1 MNASFF
7 GGQAR
12 FAARARLEYI
22 LMVCSAG
29 GDKAPAD
36 RRSRKRSPVRL
47 PARVSLTG
55 GPFSSDTGLVEDI
68 SETGMR
74 VHIPATRE
82 DLSKE
87 VLREDYRIKVT
98 LIDELG
104 DVVFRGSCKL
114 VWHKAVPVQGRGGK
128 RFSYLLGLKIDE
140 GTFFGAT
147 MFQNRKT

>member
-1 MNASFF
+1 
-7 GGQAR
+7 
-12 FAARARLEYI
+12 
-22 LMVCSAG
+22 MVCSAG
-29 GDKAPAD
+29 EDKASVE
-36 RRSRKRSPVRL
+36 RRSTKRRHVRL

-87 VLREDYRIKVT
+87 ALREDYRIKVT

-114 VWHKAVPVQGRGGK
+114 IWHKTVSVQGRGGR

-140 GTFFGAT
+140 GSFFGPT
-147 MFQNRKT
+147 LFQNRKT